1 MNSAILIICTFTFV
15 IHLTETLVYTMRY
28 AGIKTKQIAI
38 ALSFV
43 TTALLVSRLS
53 NMVQAAFLGNMVD
66 KTILIGTKTALLN
79 LELTFRL
86 FIVMSF
92 AGTLVGLFFAPTMH
106 VLLQKLIQRFL
117 KSGSFPRVLVSAF
130 HPRNIFHIIKSF
142 ELPKRAHFN
151 GIKLSR
157 LPKTFLFLNIFV
169 TAIYTIGVLCS
180 LMAGAYLPELRAT
193 AIQLSGIVNG
203 IATILFALVVDPSGA
218 RITDQAAHGDRP
230 EADVKSVVF
239 FLICGRLI
247 GTLLVAQLFFL
258 PLTSWVM
265 WVTKLLTQYF

>member
-1 MNSAILIICTFTFV
+1 MSTAIIIICTFTFV

-28 AGIKTKQIAI
+28 AGVKTKQIAI

-66 KTILIGTKTALLN
+66 KTIHIGTEAALLN

-86 FIVMSF
+86 FILMSF

-106 VLLQKLIQRFL
+106 VLLQKLIHRFL
-117 KSGSFPRVLVSAF
+117 NSGSFPKVLLSAF
-130 HPRNIFHIIKSF
+130 HPRNLFKIITSFQLPRKSHLNGITLKYLPKSF
-142 ELPKRAHFN
+142 L
-151 GIKLSR
+151 I
-157 LPKTFLFLNIFV
+157 LNIIV

-180 LMAGAYLPELRAT
+180 LLAGAYLPELRAT

-203 IATILFALVVDPSGA
+203 IATVLFALMVDPSGA
-218 RITDQAAHGDRP
+218 RITDQAAHGKRP
-230 EADVKSVVF
+230 ESDVKSVVF

-247 GTLLVAQLFFL
+247 GTLIIAQLFL
-258 PLTSWVM
+258 IPLTRWVM
-265 WVTKLLTQYF
+265 WVTGLLSSHF